1 MEDSTRYAPLP
12 GADRE
17 EPLYDRTFI
26 VRDCTE
32 AQLTALALHM
42 EDAGIDYDKV
52 ETEDIPMCKTIAR
65 ETVKALEYIISEL
78 EKIHLF
84 DHSTYCWIIHREP
97 TIQPHSC
104 VVRHSRHGGNRHLFL

>member
-42 EDAGIDYDKV
+42 EDAGIDYDRID
-52 ETEDIPMCKTIAR
+52 TEDIPMCKTIAR

-78 EKIHLF
+78 EKADPGDNVAQNHKRLYKILLAK
-84 DHSTYCWIIHREP
+84 WNKKLEE
-97 TIQPHSC
+97 
-104 VVRHSRHGGNRHLFL
+104 LE

>member
-52 ETEDIPMCKTIAR
+52 ETEDVPMCKTIVR
-65 ETVKALEYIISEL
+65 ETAAALEYIISEL
-78 EKIHLF
+78 EKADPGDNVAQNHKQLYKILLAK
-84 DHSTYCWIIHREP
+84 WNKKLEE
-97 TIQPHSC
+97 
-104 VVRHSRHGGNRHLFL
+104 LE